1 MKLNTALV
9 ISVIT
14 LILGLIFSKPNIFI
28 PVSIVIASIIDLYT
42 RKWVASN
49 MIGGMIKTSVLLKG
63 LFAVIGFYAMVGQ
76 LICIF
81 LLVKWFIF

>member
-14 LILGLIFSKPNIFI
+14 LILGLIFSKPNIFL

-49 MIGGMIKTSVLLKG
+49 RIGSMIKTSVLLKG
-63 LFAVIGFYAMVGQ
+63 LFAIIGFYAMAGQ
-76 LICIF
+76 FICLF
-81 LLVKWFIF
+81 LLIKWFIF